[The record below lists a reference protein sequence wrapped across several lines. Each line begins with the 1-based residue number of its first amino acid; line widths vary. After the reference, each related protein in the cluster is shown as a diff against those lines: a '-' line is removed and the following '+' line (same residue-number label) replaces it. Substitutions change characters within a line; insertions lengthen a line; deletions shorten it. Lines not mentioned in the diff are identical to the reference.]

1 MQPSHVRIM
10 EKQVFEDFKKYCLD
24 RGLKMGFVMTK
35 IVKQFLVDNK

>member
-24 RGLKMGFVMTK
+24 RGLKDGICYDK
-35 IVKQFLVDNK
+35 NS